1 MQAQA
6 SNQADGA
13 AFSAPPPHRRERGI
27 RAVIV
32 LTFVTM
38 VVEVL
43 VGFWAGSMALLA
55 DGWHMATH
63 VGALSFSA
71 AAYAVARRFASH
83 RAFAFGAGK
92 VHALA
97 GYTSA
102 LTLILVALA
111 MITESISRLFEP
123 KHIDFSSSLP
133 VAVVGL
139 LVNLVSVRLLH
150 GEEDEHEHAAHNHV
164 DHNHVDHNHRAAVLH
179 IIADTLTSGLAIAS
193 LLLGSWLGWTW
204 LDPMMGVVGGGVIIV
219 WGSGLCRTAALELL
233 NVELSPRLS
242 DEIRGVLEAMDDVQ
256 VGDLRVWSLGQ
267 GARGCVVTVLSAS
280 PRDVSEYRE
289 RVLASFELTHLTIEV
304 QRSGSR
310 GATATRQP

>member
-1 MQAQA
+1 M
-6 SNQADGA
+6 
-13 AFSAPPPHRRERGI
+13 
-27 RAVIV
+27 
-32 LTFVTM
+32 
-38 VVEVL
+38 
-43 VGFWAGSMALLA
+43 
-55 DGWHMATH
+55 
-63 VGALSFSA
+63 
-71 AAYAVARRFASH
+71 
-83 RAFAFGAGK
+83 
-92 VHALA
+92 
-97 GYTSA
+97 
-102 LTLILVALA
+102 
-111 MITESISRLFEP
+111 
-123 KHIDFSSSLP
+123 
-133 VAVVGL
+133 
-139 LVNLVSVRLLH
+139 
-150 GEEDEHEHAAHNHV
+150 
-164 DHNHVDHNHRAAVLH
+164 LH